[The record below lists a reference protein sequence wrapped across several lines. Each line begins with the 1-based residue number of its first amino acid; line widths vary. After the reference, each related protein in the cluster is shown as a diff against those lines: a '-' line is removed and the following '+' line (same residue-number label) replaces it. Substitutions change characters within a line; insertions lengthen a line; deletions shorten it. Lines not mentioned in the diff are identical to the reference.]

1 MIRYCVVDDHQIVR
15 DGLAAMALREE
26 DLELVGSS
34 SLLAEAAD
42 LLTGTKPDVLL
53 LDLQFNGESS
63 IQTCSAL
70 TQAFPE
76 VKVLLFSAYG
86 NSELLRQSVQAGAA
100 GYMLK
105 DTDTSKIPEIL
116 REVIRSGHYF
126 DSRLSGPLLRES
138 FGQSLSEA
146 FTERELRIVSEIAR
160 GSNNYDIAELSN
172 ISPHTVKFH
181 ISAMLKRYKLQRR
194 SELVHL
200 AMSMHLLD

>member
-42 LLTGTKPDVLL
+42 LLAGTKPDVLL

-70 TQAFPE
+70 TQLFPE

-126 DSRLSGPLLRES
+126 DSRLSGTLLRES
-138 FGQSLSEA
+138 FGQSQSEA

-181 ISAMLKRYKLQRR
+181 ISAMLKRHKLQRR

>member
-34 SLLAEAAD
+34 SLLAEAAN
-42 LLTGTKPDVLL
+42 LLAGTKPDVLL

-63 IQTCSAL
+63 IQTCSVL

-138 FGQSLSEA
+138 FGQNQSEA